1 MAVSWNLWHG
11 CDKISA
17 GCMNCYVYR
26 GDAKRERDSRIV
38 QKTNRFDVPIQK
50 DRKGNYKVKSGEL
63 VWTCFTSDFLLD
75 KADAW
80 RKDAWDM
87 IRERKDLKFLFIT
100 KRIDRFIDV
109 VPSDWGEGW
118 DNVIVGCTV
127 ENQQMADYRL
137 PIFLNAK
144 IKHRFLACE
153 PLLCKLNLTP
163 YLSDRIEQVVVGGES
178 GNNARTCEYDWVLDI
193 KNQCK
198 QAGVSFYFK
207 QTGTFFRKDGK
218 IYKINW
224 KDMHSQARQANINFL
239 GKFEGYLKDDKIEE

>member
-11 CDKISA
+11 CNKISA
-17 GCMNCYVYR
+17 GCQNCYVYR

-38 QKTNRFDVPIQK
+38 QKTHSFNVPIQK

-87 IRERKDLKFLFIT
+87 IRERKDLNFLFIT
-100 KRIDRFIDV
+100 KRIDRFKDC
-109 VPSDWGEGW
+109 VPSDWEDGF

-137 PIFLNAK
+137 PIFLDAK
-144 IKHRFLACE
+144 IKHKFIICE
-153 PLLCKLNLTP
+153 PLLCKIDISP
-163 YLSDRIEQVVVGGES
+163 YLSENIEQVVVGGES
-178 GNNARTCEYDWVLDI
+178 GNNARTCEYNWVLDLRE
-193 KNQCK
+193 QCVENN
-198 QAGVSFYFK
+198 VSFYFK
-207 QTGTFFRKDGK
+207 QTGTFFKKDNR
-218 IYKINW
+218 IYKIAW
-224 KDMHSQARQANINFL
+224 KDMHSQAKNANINFE
-239 GKFEGYLKDDKIEE
+239 GKFKGYIKDNNIE